1 MRANKLRGFKRS
13 RNAIEE
19 VLMNLMTDSSVAKD
33 IYAIKNLMSYKT
45 GVFEYSNFTGLY
57 QLNHAVG

>member
-1 MRANKLRGFKRS
+1 
-13 RNAIEE
+13 
-19 VLMNLMTDSSVAKD
+19 MNLMTDSSVAKD
-33 IYAIKNLMSYKT
+33 IYAIKNLMSNKT